1 MDVEAEPEEEKKQ
14 LEDESNA
21 EFQTERTS
29 KNMIIN
35 NSNLS
40 LASQRKDNTFEEHV
54 LSTIEYH
61 KKVKNCNDI
70 NCKFHHGKHG
80 SESDSENEGIHNDQ
94 NEEDFQK
101 KQTMQELQPPHL
113 KSRLKNA
120 KSLDEAES
128 KIHTVPSSKPQPQ
141 PFLTAT

>member
-40 LASQRKDNTFEEHV
+40 LASLRKDNTFEEHV
-54 LSTIEYH
+54 LSTIE
-61 KKVKNCNDI
+61 
-70 NCKFHHGKHG
+70 
-80 SESDSENEGIHNDQ
+80 
-94 NEEDFQK
+94 
-101 KQTMQELQPPHL
+101 
-113 KSRLKNA
+113 
-120 KSLDEAES
+120 
-128 KIHTVPSSKPQPQ
+128 
-141 PFLTAT
+141 